1 MQINFYINFWKKFFF
16 YKERKGLE
24 GFSLVELVIVLAVL
38 SVLAAIALPSF
49 TSVRVFLD
57 ETEAQV
63 LAKNVLKSITMYQ
76 AKYGSFPTS
85 WTVMAEGFFPDLKYC
100 VYEKAISRTC
110 GTGVGIPVSTIDP
123 IVNPMNCI
131 VITQSSYEMCGRRA
145 GNEFQIILREM
156 SDIQSPSGRKSISG
170 CLSSL
175 RGGRVIKQQ
184 SRDEVWI
191 SCNNL

>member
-1 MQINFYINFWKKFFF
+1 MQINSYINFWKKFFF

-85 WTVMAEGFFPDLKYC
+85 WTWPTTLFVTLHREQLLWHVSDESSHSWVEI
-100 VYEKAISRTC
+100 VYQC
-110 GTGVGIPVSTIDP
+110 PVEPT
-123 IVNPMNCI
+123 
-131 VITQSSYEMCGRRA
+131 
-145 GNEFQIILREM
+145 
-156 SDIQSPSGRKSISG
+156 
-170 CLSSL
+170 
-175 RGGRVIKQQ
+175 
-184 SRDEVWI
+184 
-191 SCNNL
+191 

>member
-1 MQINFYINFWKKFFF
+1 MQINSYIDFWKKLFV
-16 YKERKGLE
+16 YKEKKELE

-63 LAKNVLKSITMYQ
+63 LAKNVLKSLAMYQ

-85 WTVMAEGFFPDLKYC
+85 WTLMAQEFFPDLKYC
-100 VYEKAISRTC
+100 TYDKAIRRTC
-110 GTGVGIPVSTIDP
+110 GTGVGMPVSTIDP

-131 VITQSSYEMCGRRA
+131 VVTQSSYEMCGRRTDA
-145 GNEFQIILREM
+145 EFQIILREM
-156 SDIQSPSGRKSISG
+156 SGIQSPSNRRSISG
-170 CLSSL
+170 CLSYF

-191 SCNNL
+191 SCNN